1 MKGHN
6 VVDGGAVSVRSPL
19 FSERKYR
26 RTAPSDEK
34 GETATLR
41 ETKPRRLGTARPGLR
56 WFLIPHWSASM
67 KTALVATAA
76 ALLLAGVWSVPSFAQ
91 HYDDEDHG
99 GSYGH
104 HYDQQSGKQDEQDG
118 DQSRERDR
126 SRDMG
131 STMNDRSRDMGRR
144 GGARF
149 QFSKGDAHIDIRCPQ
164 NETLQNCVDAAS
176 RLIDKVHSL
185 EPTSAGQASPTK

>member
-1 MKGHN
+1 
-6 VVDGGAVSVRSPL
+6 
-19 FSERKYR
+19 
-26 RTAPSDEK
+26 
-34 GETATLR
+34 
-41 ETKPRRLGTARPGLR
+41 
-56 WFLIPHWSASM
+56 M
-67 KTALVATAA
+67 KTALITTAA
-76 ALLLAGVWSVPSFAQ
+76 ALLLASVCSASSFAQ
-91 HYDDEDHG
+91 HYDDENHG

-104 HYDQQSGKQDEQDG
+104 HYRGDYDQQSGRHVEEDR

-131 STMNDRSRDMGRR
+131 SMMNDRSRDMGLMNRAMMFRR

-185 EPTSAGQASPTK
+185 EPGSAEPSTAH

>member
-1 MKGHN
+1 
-6 VVDGGAVSVRSPL
+6 
-19 FSERKYR
+19 
-26 RTAPSDEK
+26 
-34 GETATLR
+34 
-41 ETKPRRLGTARPGLR
+41 
-56 WFLIPHWSASM
+56 M
-67 KTALVATAA
+67 KTALISTAA
-76 ALLLAGVWSVPSFAQ
+76 AVLLASVWSGSSFAQ
-91 HYDDEDHG
+91 RYDDEDHG

-104 HYDQQSGKQDEQDG
+104 HYRGDYDRQSGRHDEEDRDESR
-118 DQSRERDR
+118 DQ

-131 STMNDRSRDMGRR
+131 SMMSDRSRGMGLMNRMMMFRR

-185 EPTSAGQASPTK
+185 EPTSAGQGGAH

>member
-1 MKGHN
+1 
-6 VVDGGAVSVRSPL
+6 
-19 FSERKYR
+19 
-26 RTAPSDEK
+26 
-34 GETATLR
+34 
-41 ETKPRRLGTARPGLR
+41 
-56 WFLIPHWSASM
+56 M
-67 KTALVATAA
+67 KTALITTAA
-76 ALLLAGVWSVPSFAQ
+76 ALLLASVWSASSFAQ

-104 HYDQQSGKQDEQDG
+104 HYKGDYDRQSGRHDEEDR
-118 DQSRERDR
+118 DQGRERDR

-131 STMNDRSRDMGRR
+131 SMMSERPHMGLMSRAMMFRR

-185 EPTSAGQASPTK
+185 EPGSSEQGAAH

>member
-1 MKGHN
+1 
-6 VVDGGAVSVRSPL
+6 
-19 FSERKYR
+19 
-26 RTAPSDEK
+26 
-34 GETATLR
+34 
-41 ETKPRRLGTARPGLR
+41 
-56 WFLIPHWSASM
+56 M
-67 KTALVATAA
+67 KTALITTAA
-76 ALLLAGVWSVPSFAQ
+76 ALLLTSVWSASSFAQ

-99 GSYGH
+99 GH
-104 HYDQQSGKQDEQDG
+104 HYRGDYDRQSGRYDEEDRDRG
-118 DQSRERDR
+118 WERDR

-131 STMNDRSRDMGRR
+131 SMMRQRPHMGLMGRAMMFSR

-185 EPTSAGQASPTK
+185 EPGSSDQGAAQAWLSARRTRISSAAGSTRRSSTTLPGSPNM